1 MKGILYWELCV
12 LIVCGLVHPP
22 VKHGIGFESSVFSSP
37 GQILIE
43 ENLPVFHVYEL
54 DEPHEPAHLFPLLYP
69 DPMVSR
75 VQP

>member
-1 MKGILYWELCV
+1 V

-22 VKHGIGFESSVFSSP
+22 VKHGMGFESSVFSSP

-43 ENLPVFHVYEL
+43 AILAVFHVYEL
-54 DEPHEPAHLFPLLYP
+54 DEPHEPAHLFSLLYP
-69 DPMVSR
+69 DPTVSR